1 MPYYHV
7 STQEYGTGHKVEIT
21 IKGRTQTLEVCK
33 IPLDILYLDDDS
45 ERFIEYVDNYNNSH
59 RESLCDIWSGS
70 REAYNEKM
78 EGFVKALEEEGALS
92 VTAMKKDIAENGQT
106 TPGCVHSDGRIKD
119 GNVRF
124 VALRELA
131 REGHEEYF
139 YAVIVGY
146 DY

>member
-7 STQEYGTGHKVEIT
+7 STKDYGTGEKVEIT
-21 IKGRTQTLEVCK
+21 INGKKETLEVCK

-45 ERFIEYVDNYNNSH
+45 ERFMEYVNDYNRSH

-78 EGFVKALEEEGALS
+78 EGFVYSLEEKGVLS
-92 VTAMKKDIAENGQT
+92 VKQMKQDILEHGQT
-106 TPGCVHSDGRIKD
+106 TPGYVHADGRIKD
-119 GNVRF
+119 GNIRF

-131 REGHEEYF
+131 KEGHEEYF